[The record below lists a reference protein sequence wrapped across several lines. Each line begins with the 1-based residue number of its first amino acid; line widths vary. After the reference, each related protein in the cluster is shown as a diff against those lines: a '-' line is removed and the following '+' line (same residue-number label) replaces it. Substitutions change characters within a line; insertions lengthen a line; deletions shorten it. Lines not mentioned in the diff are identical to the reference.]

1 MDSDDE
7 GDKSSSSTA
16 CGLESERQSDSTVEG
31 KLSQGNSSETLGYS
45 SDSEGFDLS
54 KHDSSSLT
62 LSETSDDICDEENGG
77 DKSSGIT
84 SHDESSTGGSEDELV
99 QKLESASAS
108 REETREREAVGNI
121 LASRC
126 GCVKECLLSLTG
138 HTLIATRRKVF
149 SLTRN
154 EKRQWIFEKVV
165 DNSKMVNGKLET
177 TFVVGGLIV
186 CRTAFQLMYQI
197 PPKAISRAIK
207 SVLDGDVMVEH
218 GNKGQKKPTEKL
230 ENAKVWMTQYFKL
243 IGDKMPTTGQIHLP
257 SWDNRMFMNGTEK
270 TC

>member
-45 SDSEGFDLS
+45 SDSEGFAF

-62 LSETSDDICDEENGG
+62 LSDTSDDICDKENGG

-121 LASRC
+121 IIS
-126 GCVKECLLSLTG
+126 LSLR
-138 HTLIATRRKVF
+138 L
-149 SLTRN
+149 
-154 EKRQWIFEKVV
+154 
-165 DNSKMVNGKLET
+165 
-177 TFVVGGLIV
+177 
-186 CRTAFQLMYQI
+186 C
-197 PPKAISRAIK
+197 
-207 SVLDGDVMVEH
+207 
-218 GNKGQKKPTEKL
+218 
-230 ENAKVWMTQYFKL
+230 
-243 IGDKMPTTGQIHLP
+243 
-257 SWDNRMFMNGTEK
+257 
-270 TC
+270 